1 MQDKLKNKKT
11 NKNIQIIVGIQTYVF
26 FYGQQTSKWKTK
38 MEETCLKFVLTIIKD
53 DQQYAMKL
61 IKK

>member
-26 FYGQQTSKWKTK
+26 FYGQQTSKWKIK
-38 MEETCLKFVLTIIKD
+38 MEETCLKIVLTIIKR
-53 DQQYAMKL
+53 
-61 IKK
+61 